1 MATWDSYTTKATP
14 ADNDTL
20 MIKDTAGGAN
30 KRTPF
35 SGVWNW
41 ILSKLTAMTVLQ
53 NGADLND
60 CMDFGTYVSLTAAN
74 TFTNMPPDFKT
85 SFRMIVTP
93 FNSSSNR
100 TQIIISSTSKS
111 IYIRV
116 LLSSSGWTEWSLFDA
131 GTAKYNYV
139 DYTGDDIDSILQ
151 EIYDDMPTHSSRRI
165 TLRTIDATDSDHVLN
180 KNVWLIDIW
189 RPSTLYGEIDAKT
202 YNANMIYKSNY
213 VNGVMQPWQYL
224 QYTNL

>member
-20 MIKDTAGGAN
+20 MIKDTTGGAN

-60 CMDFGTYVSLTAAN
+60 CTDVGTYVSTSASN
-74 TFTNMPPDFKT
+74 TYTNAPADLYN

-93 FNSSSNR
+93 FNTLSNT
-100 TQIIISSTSKS
+100 TQIIISSASNRV
-111 IYIRV
+111 YIRTM
-116 LLSSSGWTEWSLFDA
+116 LSSGWSEWALYEA

-139 DYTGDDIDSILQ
+139 DYRGDDIDSILQ
-151 EIYDDMPTHSSRRI
+151 EIYDDMPTHSSKRI
-165 TLRTIDATDSDHVLN
+165 TLRTMDATDSDHVLN
-180 KNVWLIDIW
+180 NNVWLIDIW
-189 RPSTLYGEIDAKT
+189 RPSQLYGEIDAKS
-202 YNANMIYKSNY
+202 YNLTRVYKRNY
-213 VNGVMQPWQYL
+213 QNGVMQPWQYM